1 MRDKIIAIVGVTA
14 TVAITIFC
22 YFNLVTV
29 GDSYVCDGD
38 PKALG
43 VAITIPDNA
52 ELFDKLKVSF
62 KKNLSPLDFIKAIG
76 DRERLYDVK
85 ITPNTESVVVKG
97 KDVRCFTKAQY
108 HGATYYYLV
117 DDYTFYSDTL
127 YKMDNNSEYK
137 IRFPR
142 NGVSV
147 KDGKIESV
155 CNIEKLEQE

>member
-1 MRDKIIAIVGVTA
+1 MKDKIIAIVGVTA
-14 TVAITIFC
+14 TVAVTFCC

-29 GDSYVCDGD
+29 GDSYVCDDD
-38 PKALG
+38 PKTLG
-43 VAITIPDNA
+43 VDIAIPDNA

-76 DRERLYDVK
+76 NRERLYNVK

-97 KDVRCFTKAQY
+97 KDVRCFTKTLHY
-108 HGATYYYLV
+108 STTYYYLV